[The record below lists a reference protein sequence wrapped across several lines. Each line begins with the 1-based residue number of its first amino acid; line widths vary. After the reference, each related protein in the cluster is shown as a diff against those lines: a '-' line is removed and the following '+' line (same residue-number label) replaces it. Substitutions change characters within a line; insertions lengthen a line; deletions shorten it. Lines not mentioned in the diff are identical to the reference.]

1 MKITAD
7 NLTLDE
13 KLILLTGKNSWQTS
27 DINGKIP
34 SISVA
39 DGPSGLRKIEDP
51 LAGGGN
57 DEKRNPPQY
66 SLLSAWCYNE
76 PITRRATAMPTLSS
90 IANSWSKE
98 IAYLDGKI
106 IADECVE
113 ADVDVL
119 LAPGVNIKKT
129 PLCGRNFEYFSED
142 PLLTGEL
149 AKSFV
154 SGVQDKGVGTCVK
167 HFALNNRET
176 EKLEQ
181 SSEVDE
187 RTLNEIY
194 LTPFEKVL
202 EANPST
208 IMCSYNPVNGVYC
221 AENKHLL
228 KDILRDRFKYQGVVV
243 SDWNAVLNRYK
254 SLKATLDLQMPFSK
268 NAYDNLK
275 SAYDNGCITDKEI
288 DDSVNRILNLI
299 YLCKQSNKKVEFS
312 IEQRHRTAV
321 KVATESMVLLKNED
335 DILPLKSKSVA
346 IGGCAP
352 ILGGI
357 GSSMVC
363 TSYKVKPLVEHLKE
377 EMPHVEFLDFG
388 NCIYLDNDGTA
399 SHFRRCFVKAY
410 DAETVILAV
419 GNGPFAE
426 GEGYDRCSLKLHHR
440 VEELICKVSEYNK
453 NIIVV
458 LYAGCV
464 VDMSNWIDKVKAVV
478 FAGLLGEGVTEALA
492 KLISGKECFSGKLSE
507 TFPKKIEDIPDY
519 DNYMDGLVEWYKEG
533 IFVGYRHYDK
543 FNKEVQFPFGFG
555 LSYADFAYSNL
566 VVKKVTETDYV
577 VSYDITNN
585 SDFDAKEVSQV
596 YVKDVFSLVVRPVK
610 ELKAFSK
617 DLIKAKQTITV
628 SHTLSNRAFAYYSTI
643 DKDWYV
649 ENGVFEILVGSSSR
663 DIKLK
668 EKIQINLPEFTQ
680 HSVLK

>member
-7 NLTLDE
+7 KLILEE
-13 KLILLTGKNSWQTS
+13 KLELLTGKNSWQTC
-27 DINGKIP
+27 DFNGKIP

-51 LAGGGN
+51 SAGGGN

-90 IANSWSKE
+90 IANSWSKDM
-98 IAYLDGKI
+98 AYLDGKI

-113 ADVDVL
+113 AGVDIL

-142 PLLTGEL
+142 PLLSGEL

-154 SGVQDKGVGTCVK
+154 CGVQDKGIGTCIK

-187 RTLNEIY
+187 RTLHEIY

-202 EANPST
+202 EANPT
-208 IMCSYNPVNGVYC
+208 TVMCAYNPFNGVYC
-221 AENKHLL
+221 AENKYLL
-228 KDILRDRFKYQGVVV
+228 KDILRKRFKYEGVVV
-243 SDWNAVLNRYK
+243 SDWNAVLSRYK
-254 SLKATLDLQMPFSK
+254 SLKATLDLQMPFSEE
-268 NAYDNLK
+268 AFYNLK
-275 SAYDNGCITDKEI
+275 TAYDNGYITDKEI
-288 DDSVNRILNLI
+288 DDSVNRILNLV
-299 YLCKQSNKKVEFS
+299 YKCKQENKKVELTA
-312 IEQRHRTAV
+312 EQRHEAAV
-321 KVATESMVLLKNED
+321 KIATESMVLLKNED
-335 DILPLKSKSVA
+335 NLLPLKAKSVA
-346 IGGCAP
+346 IGGAAP

-357 GSSMVC
+357 GSSRVC
-363 TSYKVKPLVEHLKE
+363 TAYEAKPLVEHLKE
-377 EMPHVEFLDFG
+377 EMPSVEFLDFG
-388 NCIYLDNDGTA
+388 KCIYLDNDGTA
-399 SHFRRCFVKAY
+399 SHFKKCYTKAY
-410 DAETVILAV
+410 DAETVILTV
-419 GNGPFAE
+419 SNGPFAE
-426 GEGYDRCSLKLHHR
+426 GEGYDRCSLKLHNR
-440 VEELICKVSEYNK
+440 VEELICKVSEFNK
-453 NIIVV
+453 NVIIV

-464 VDMSNWIDKVKAVV
+464 IDMSNWIDKVKAVV
-478 FAGLLGEGVTEALA
+478 FAGLSGEGVTEALA
-492 KLISGKECFSGKLSE
+492 KLISGRECFSGKLSE
-507 TFPKKIEDIPDY
+507 TFPLKIEDIPDY

-543 FNKEVQFPFGFG
+543 FKKEVQFPFGFG
-555 LSYADFAYSNL
+555 LSYADFTYSNL
-566 VVKKVTETDYV
+566 VVKKVAETEYEI
-577 VSYDITNN
+577 SYDITNN

-596 YVKDVFSLVVRPVK
+596 YIKDVFSSVIRPIK

-617 DLIKAKQTITV
+617 NLIKPKETITV
-628 SHTLSNRAFAYYSTI
+628 SHTLSDRAFAYYSTI
-643 DKDWYV
+643 EKDWYV

-668 EKIQINLPEFTQ
+668 EKININLPDFTQ